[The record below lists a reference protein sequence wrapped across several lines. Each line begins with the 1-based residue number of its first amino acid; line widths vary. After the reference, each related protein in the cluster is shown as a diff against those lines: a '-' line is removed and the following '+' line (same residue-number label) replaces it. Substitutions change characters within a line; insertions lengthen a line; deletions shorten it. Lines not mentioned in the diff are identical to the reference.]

1 MSARKRKER
10 TSDSQIVD
18 SIQGN
23 HSRVILSVCQ
33 TSVFFFL
40 PLYNDNSATD
50 LVLRI
55 KTKLNHRADSKG
67 AYPSLVTEL
76 YELSTLSERLL
87 ILRSNSSESLLDH
100 CQVDVLDREGWSHLF
115 RRPLASLLTPPCPNR
130 NLFMEPFQLYASFG
144 G

>member
-10 TSDSQIVD
+10 TSDSQNFD

-23 HSRVILSVCQ
+23 HSRVILSVCLPNLC
-33 TSVFFFL
+33 FFL
-40 PLYNDNSATD
+40 LLFPLYTNITTNSATD

-55 KTKLNHRADSKG
+55 KTKLNHRADSTG
-67 AYPSLVTEL
+67 AYPALVTEL

-87 ILRSNSSESLLDH
+87 NLRSNSSESWLDH

-115 RRPLASLLTPPCPNR
+115 RRPLASLTHPTLP
-130 NLFMEPFQLYASFG
+130 E
-144 G
+144 